1 MDMLKPG
8 ELDQLQEIL
17 QQPEQLLEQILEQ
30 KIEGILSQ
38 RIAAQTAPPTPVTPA
53 PAPIAV
59 APPQP
64 APLVEEKLPEKKIL
78 AKKPPR
84 VKPPEKE
91 GDIDSMLP
99 LIPVKGSITS
109 NKVMLTLGL
118 RKKTA
123 NKWIKELRKQG
134 MLRLKKDYIFFGTS
148 RLFATKW
155 LLKRREEERLKKE
168 ILEKKKIFKVV
179 LTPVDSLLNIVR
191 REKQM
196 SVSDLSRILGLDKG
210 VIEKWASKMG
220 DLVLLEYP
228 ANILKSPV
236 VRIKKEHPDLEAPEE
251 MATESMESYQ
261 IIADKVPAMVKIYR
275 SSEESM
281 PHYMIDL
288 PYIGEGT
295 SAILDSI
302 RDKLTD
308 RVQVHA
314 EDISDPK
321 KMRELKDRFFKET
334 KNLLLEELTTSEENM
349 DIITGIILHKA
360 YGLGNIELL
369 MQDDWLEEVCVNT
382 SHIPLTAYHKKY
394 GWMKTNL
401 LVENE
406 KAVYNYSSQIGRK
419 VGRNIT
425 NLNPIMDAHLLTG
438 DRVCASLFP
447 ISSFG
452 NTITIRKFARSP
464 WTITNFISPDHYTLS
479 KEIAAFLW
487 LCFQYEL
494 NVIVGGGTASGK
506 TSVLNCLCSLIQPT
520 HRIVSIEDTRE
531 INLPSYLY
539 WNWIPLT
546 TREVNPEGKGEV
558 SMLDL
563 IVTSLRMRPDRII
576 VGEIRRRREAE
587 VLFEAMHT
595 GHSVYSTIHADTAR
609 NLQRRLLEPPI
620 ELPSAE
626 VEALQLI
633 VIQHR
638 DRTTGTRKT
647 FEIAEIVPGS
657 EKSGFELNYLFRWNS
672 RTKEFIKINESSR
685 IFDDLMLHTGLNK
698 PEIQEDLKE
707 REIVLQWMLDNNV
720 THIEDVGS
728 VMDMYYKDRDGLLN
742 EIRKKMGM

>member
-1 MDMLKPG
+1 MLRPE

-17 QQPEQLLEQILEQ
+17 QQPEQILEQILEQ
-30 KIEGILSQ
+30 KIENILEQ
-38 RIAAQTAPPTPVTPA
+38 RITPEEAPKEEKPPEE
-53 PAPIAV
+53 
-59 APPQP
+59 PPQP
-64 APLVEEKLPEKKIL
+64 TPPTEEKPPPPPE
-78 AKKPPR
+78 
-84 VKPPEKE
+84 KPPEEEK
-91 GDIDSMLP
+91 DINSLLE
-99 LIPVKGSITS
+99 LIPAEGSITVDEIIV
-109 NKVMLTLGL
+109 KLGL
-118 RKKTA
+118 ERKIVYQ
-123 NKWIKELRKQG
+123 WIKELRKQD
-134 MLRLKKDYIFFGTS
+134 MTRLKRDYILLGTS
-148 RLFATKW
+148 RLFSTKW
-155 LLKRREEERLKKE
+155 LLKRREEDKLKRE
-168 ILEKKKIFKVV
+168 ILEKKKIFKVI
-179 LTPVDSLLNIVR
+179 LTPVDSLVDIVR
-191 REKQM
+191 SEKQM
-196 SVSDLSRILGLDKG
+196 SVSDLSKILGLDGKL
-210 VIEKWASKMG
+210 IETWASEMK
-220 DLVLLEYP
+220 DLVSLEYP
-228 ANILKSPV
+228 ANILSSPIV
-236 VRIKKEHPDLEAPEE
+236 KIKKEESEREFPTE
-251 MATESMESYQ
+251 MGIEPVDSYQ
-261 IIADKVPAMVKIYR
+261 IIADKVPARINIYR

-281 PHYMIDL
+281 PQYMVDL

-295 SAILDSI
+295 SAILDSTL
-302 RDKLTD
+302 DKLTN
-308 RVQVHA
+308 RVQIQS

-321 KMRELKDRFFKET
+321 RMKKLKDKFFFEA
-334 KNLLLEELTTSEENM
+334 KNLLQEEIPVSEE
-349 DIITGIILHKA
+349 DIDILAGIILHKA
-360 YGLGNIELL
+360 YGLGNVELL
-369 MQDDWLEEVCVNT
+369 MDDHWLEEVCVNT

-401 LVENE
+401 MVENE
-406 KAVYNYSSQIGRK
+406 KAVYNYAAQIGRK
-419 VGRNIT
+419 IGRNIT
-425 NLNPIMDAHLLTG
+425 NLNPIMDAHLITG

-447 ISSFG
+447 VSSFG
-452 NTITIRKFARSP
+452 NTITIRKFARRP
-464 WTITNFISPDHYTLS
+464 WTISQFVSPEYYTLS

-494 NVIVGGGTASGK
+494 NVIIGGGTASGK

-609 NLQRRLLEPPI
+609 NLKRRLLEPPI
-620 ELPSAE
+620 ELPAAE
-626 VEALQLI
+626 VEALHLI

-685 IFDDLMLHTGLNK
+685 IFDDLMLHTGMNK
-698 PEIQEDLKE
+698 SEIQEDLREKE
-707 REIVLQWMLDNNV
+707 MVLQWMLDNK
-720 THIEDVGS
+720 IIDIDDVGD
-728 VMDMYYKDRDGLLN
+728 VMDVYYRDREGLLN
-742 EIRKKMGM
+742 DIRSKMGIVK